1 MPDPILYGKGSC
13 CRIYIDTQDM
23 AIELS
28 IFALWIKENG
38 QTLRKSF
45 NVMMKKSV
53 VDDFISCCRT
63 VCCTCWGPVSAFSKE
78 EPLQGCIPQHDYKT
92 NRNSDLV
99 PLKV

>member
-1 MPDPILYGKGSC
+1 MPDPILYGKGRC

-92 NRNSDLV
+92 NRNSDSC
-99 PLKV
+99 